1 MNKRLRIVYNDHKTW
16 FSDLLEKDGSF
27 SVHHANFQTLFI
39 GISKVKHKLI
49 YQEMLLKVF

>member
-1 MNKRLRIVYNDHKTW
+1 MNERSRIVYNDHKTW